1 MDPLPDLLIRNVPA
15 EVVAAIDTRAQRLR
29 LSRNEYLRRQLTQ
42 DATVSTDAITVEDLS
57 RFAEAFSDLS
67 DPEVMDAAWE

>member
-1 MDPLPDLLIRNVPA
+1 VTDLLIRNVPA

-42 DATVSTDAITVEDLS
+42 DATVSTDVVTVEDLS
-57 RFAEAFSDLS
+57 RFAQAFSDLS
-67 DPEVMDAAWE
+67 DPDVMNAAWE